1 MRRLSSKSSATM
13 NDYLPQED
21 HQPVTWLRGHPI
33 YAAHLVVLG
42 FVVSMLATTALM
54 YFKAAYFWGWLPFSS
69 AEVLKGQAWRIA
81 TYGLVNQPSLWFAI
95 DMAMI
100 ALFGRE
106 LERIFGRGKFL
117 LLYACIYFIPPLL
130 FTLLGRWFDTLF
142 MGETGAFA
150 LFVAYATLYPD
161 AVMIFGVL
169 AKWAAAVLVAIY
181 SLMAIA
187 DHDWKSGV
195 SLWVT
200 TGIAFLFVRHER
212 GLLALPR
219 VRLPWGRPKFRV
231 IQGSKDGDGAAARPT
246 PAGPM
251 AEVDALLDKIA
262 RSGLSSLTSKERA
275 TLDSAREALMK
286 RESGR

>member
-1 MRRLSSKSSATM
+1 M
-13 NDYLPQED
+13 NDYLPHED
-21 HQPVTWLRGHPI
+21 TQPVTWLRGHPI

-42 FVVSMLATTALM
+42 FVVSMLATTVLM

-81 TYGLVNQPSLWFAI
+81 TYGLVNPPSLWFAI

-106 LERIFGRGKFL
+106 LERVFGRRRFL
-117 LLYACIYFIPPLL
+117 GLYACIYFMPPLL
-130 FTLLGRWFDTLF
+130 FTLVGPWFGTQLV
-142 MGETGAFA
+142 GEAGAFA

-161 AVMIFGVL
+161 AVMIFGIL
-169 AKWAAAVLVAIY
+169 AKWAAAILVGIY

-187 DHDWKSGV
+187 YHDWTGGA

-200 TGIAFLFVRHER
+200 CGVAFVFVRFER
-212 GLLALPR
+212 GLLTLPR
-219 VRLPWGRPKFRV
+219 MRLPWGRPKFRV
-231 IQGSKDGDGAAARPT
+231 IEGARNVTPTRP
-246 PAGPM
+246 PATNSM

-262 RSGLSSLTSKERA
+262 HSGLGSLTSKERA
-275 TLDSAREALMK
+275 TLDSAREALMR

>member
-1 MRRLSSKSSATM
+1 M
-13 NDYLPQED
+13 NDYLHQED
-21 HQPVTWLRGHPI
+21 HPPVTWLRGHPI

-42 FVVSMLATTALM
+42 FVASMVATTVLM

-81 TYGLVNQPSLWFAI
+81 TYGLVNPPSLWFAI

-106 LERIFGRGKFL
+106 LERAFGRRKFL
-117 LLYACIYFIPPLL
+117 ALYACIYFIPPLL
-130 FTLLGRWFDTLF
+130 FTLTGLWFGTMLT
-142 MGETGAFA
+142 GETGAFA
-150 LFVAYATLYPD
+150 LFIAYATLYPE
-161 AVMIFGVL
+161 AMMIFGIL
-169 AKWAAAVLVAIY
+169 AKWAAAALVGIY

-187 DHDWKSGV
+187 YHDWTGGA

-200 TGIAFLFVRHER
+200 SGVAFVFVRHER

-219 VRLPWGRPKFRV
+219 IRLPWGGPKLRLMPAPR
-231 IQGSKDGDGAAARPT
+231 GGGPSSPGPA
-246 PAGPM
+246 PAGRM

-262 RSGLSSLTSKERA
+262 RSGLASLTSVERA
-275 TLDSAREALMK
+275 TLDSAREAMLRQK
-286 RESGR
+286 SGR